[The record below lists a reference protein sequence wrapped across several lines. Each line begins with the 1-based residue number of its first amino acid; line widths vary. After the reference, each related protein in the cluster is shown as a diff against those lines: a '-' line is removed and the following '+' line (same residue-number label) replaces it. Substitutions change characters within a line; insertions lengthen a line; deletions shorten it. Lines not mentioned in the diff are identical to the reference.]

1 MNFTVVSVV
10 CIRQVFISAIT
21 GCVGRCSLDDID
33 SSEDALECSVGVTVL
48 SVDAVNESVGQNAE
62 CL

>member
-1 MNFTVVSVV
+1 
-10 CIRQVFISAIT
+10 VFISAIT